1 MAWLALPLVVAA
13 RRTRAEVHLT
23 GDHMITCT
31 VLLVREPIWFGI
43 DLLVDAFELVLSNG
57 TVMNATAR
65 RIYSLH

>member
-1 MAWLALPLVVAA
+1 M
-13 RRTRAEVHLT
+13 

-31 VLLVREPIWFGI
+31 VFLVREPIWFGI